1 MTYRM
6 LRQNVANAWTVSRRR
21 REIGIW
27 FVLGVFFFNAVA
39 PLGLAALGTD
49 GFPSTKGYAGAPDE
63 TAILLCTPNGI
74 KIIRFDEEGAP
85 VRDDAGDDG
94 SCVFCLPFYNANIA
108 APDARDS
115 FLYPPC
121 LPIGASP
128 TSIDDG
134 LLRPAVSSGSATP
147 RAPPVSFRPQE

>member
-6 LRQNVANAWTVSRRR
+6 LRQDVANAWTVSRRR

-27 FVLGVFFFNAVA
+27 FVLIVFFFNAVA
-39 PLGLAALGTD
+39 PLGLAAQGTN
-49 GFPSTKGYAGAPDE
+49 GFPSTKGFAGGPDE
-63 TAILLCTPNGI
+63 VAILLCTSNGI

-94 SCVFCLPFYNANIA
+94 FCVFCLPFCNTNIA
-108 APDARDS
+108 APDAQDS
-115 FLYPPC
+115 FLHPPC
-121 LPIGASP
+121 LLIGASP

-134 LLRPAVSSGSATP
+134 LLRPLVSSGSASP
-147 RAPPVSFRPQE
+147 RAPPVSF